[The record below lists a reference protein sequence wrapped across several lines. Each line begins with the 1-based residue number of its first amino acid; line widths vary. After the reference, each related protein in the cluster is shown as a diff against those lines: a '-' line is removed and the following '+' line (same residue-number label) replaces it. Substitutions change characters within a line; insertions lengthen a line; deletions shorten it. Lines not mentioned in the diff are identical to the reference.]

1 MRDHGSGY
9 LLGWLPLGGSDA
21 KMSLGNMDEAG
32 AGGEFVAAGVLLL
45 EICCYLVECLL
56 GFVACLVV
64 LGRGRRCL
72 ESSMLKMSVYEGNC
86 LGCVCQSGVY
96 LCCQCR
102 SGSCL

>member
-45 EICCYLVECLL
+45 EICVTLLSGCWDLLLALLSLV
-56 GFVACLVV
+56 GGGDAWRVACS
-64 LGRGRRCL
+64 R
-72 ESSMLKMSVYEGNC
+72 
-86 LGCVCQSGVY
+86 
-96 LCCQCR
+96 
-102 SGSCL
+102 